1 MRPSA
6 KPELVPK
13 GLKLQRLMVNR
24 HRVSIYL
31 SSTAPCASCSVCGR

>member
-31 SSTAPCASCSVCGR
+31 SSTVPCASCSVCGR